1 MYMKPSMQVV
11 ELRRHQ
17 PLLLVSPDPDDPDD
31 PDEGY
36 IPNMREDMNQMA

>member
-11 ELRRHQ
+11 ELQRHQ
-17 PLLLVSPDPDDPDD
+17 ILHTGSPDPDAG
-31 PDEGY
+31 GY

>member
-1 MYMKPSMQVV
+1 MEKKKYMKPSMQVV

-17 PLLLVSPDPDDPDD
+17 PLLQGSPTGGDS
-31 PDEGY
+31 GY